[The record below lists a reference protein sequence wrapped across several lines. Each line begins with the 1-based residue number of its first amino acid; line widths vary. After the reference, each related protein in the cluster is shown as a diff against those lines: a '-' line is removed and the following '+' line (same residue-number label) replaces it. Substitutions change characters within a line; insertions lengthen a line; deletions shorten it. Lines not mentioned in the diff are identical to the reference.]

1 VTTPLIP
8 PAIDATLVLV
18 RHGESTWIAEDRF
31 QGRRDPPLSPRGERQ
46 AALVAARLADPL
58 ASPSLPIPAGP
69 PVAIWHSPLGR
80 AQATAT
86 AIAAAAAVSAGRP
99 PLVPEPG
106 LSEIGQGEW
115 EGLLSTDVVERYADD
130 LGRWRRAPVGNEA
143 PGGELLTEADG
154 RVRTALA
161 GMLPVLAGAA
171 QASVEQASLAVD
183 LWRSPVPGYG
193 PPPPLRPWGVVVGH
207 EGVFRLTLLALL
219 DLPLER
225 FWAFPF
231 VLGGVTVVDLRQ
243 GRAVLRAHN
252 LADHLA
258 PLAVEEASEP
268 RRA

>member
-1 VTTPLIP
+1 MTTQLIP

-18 RHGESTWIAEDRF
+18 RHGESTWIAEQRF

-58 ASPSLPIPAGP
+58 APPSLPIPAGP

-80 AQATAT
+80 ARATA
-86 AIAAAAAVSAGRP
+86 AAVAAAAAVPANRP

-115 EGLLSTDVVERYADD
+115 EGLLLSQVVERHADA
-130 LGRWRRAPVGNEA
+130 LTRWRRAPLGNEA
-143 PGGELLTEADG
+143 PGGEPLTEADG
-154 RVRTALA
+154 RIRTALA
-161 GMLPVLAGAA
+161 GILPVLAGAA
-171 QASVEQASLAVD
+171 QASVAFD
-183 LWRSPVPGYG
+183 LRRSPVPGYG
-193 PPPPLRPWGVVVGH
+193 PPPPPRPWGIVVGH

-219 DLPLER
+219 DLPLTR

-231 VLGGVTVVDLRQ
+231 VLCGVTAVDLRD

-258 PLAVEEASEP
+258 PLAVEEGWRTTP
-268 RRA
+268 

>member
-31 QGRRDPPLSPRGERQ
+31 QGRRDPPLSPRGERG
-46 AALVAARLADPL
+46 AALVAARLADPQ
-58 ASPSLPIPAGP
+58 APPSLPIPAGS

-80 AQATAT
+80 AQATAA
-86 AIAAAAAVSAGRP
+86 AIAAAAAVPADRP
-99 PLVPEPG
+99 QLVPEPG

-115 EGLLSTDVVERYADD
+115 EGLLLSQVVERYADA
-130 LGRWRRAPVGNEA
+130 LTRWRRAPVGNEA
-143 PGGELLTEADG
+143 PGGEPLTEADG
-154 RVRTALA
+154 RVRTALV
-161 GMLPVLAGAA
+161 GVLPVLTDTA
-171 QASVEQASLAVD
+171 QASAAVD
-183 LWRSPVPGYG
+183 LRRSPVPGYG
-193 PPPPLRPWGVVVGH
+193 PPPPLRPWGIVVGH

-231 VLGGVTVVDLRQ
+231 VLCGVTVVDLRD

-258 PLAVEEASEP
+258 PLATEEAP
-268 RRA
+268 DPHRA